1 MRKLYIACITSIA
14 DYGVPIW
21 WKNQVFLLD
30 KFKKLQ
36 NQALRRM
43 LGAFK
48 NSPITTMEIEAGIL
62 PVSIRFEKI
71 CKNYA
76 LRILKM
82 QENHP
87 VKLRISANSPFSN

>member
-1 MRKLYIACITSIA
+1 
-14 DYGVPIW
+14 
-21 WKNQVFLLD
+21 
-30 KFKKLQ
+30 
-36 NQALRRM
+36 M

-48 NSPITTMEIEAGIL
+48 RSPIIIMEIEAGIL
-62 PVSIRFEKI
+62 PVSIKFEKI

-87 VKLRISANSPFSN
+87 IKLRILVTSSFSKQNNGINLINFNNSQLAKWN